1 MDQQLSDKVLMVII
15 DGMGFN
21 RVLEKEVFD
30 ALVALVSKES
40 LDKETEIFQ
49 KVGLPLDDQNCR
61 PPILAALSYLP
72 TWKTLV
78 VSKAINL
85 PIEIWPQL
93 ASAVKM
99 IADSDSLS
107 SRKQQFLEFV
117 HEKSSEVRYANWST
131 PIPFLHRLMNT
142 ELTYCTKTTGKEV
155 GYEDIRPEIQGNS
168 ETGHQ
173 QLANLTMASQL
184 SFQIASDI
192 QDGTFELSPK
202 VRALFSQFKSTEA
215 CLNVIIL
222 LQGEFGDD
230 GRVHSS
236 WDHLKEFLRITF
248 DVHAIPPERV
258 KFQAIL
264 DGRDSPPHSSI
275 QPAGNRYNFLN
286 KFVKLLDGYKAI
298 RSLTW
303 IVGRSE
309 SMDRDYV
316 ETRAETDF
324 RLLVQGEGKRVADV
338 DEAIEFVKSCHDKGI
353 TDNAIPPI
361 VVGPLDETPPHI
373 RPGDFVVDL
382 NFRADRQRIKIASL
396 LGAREFLL
404 KEASI
409 KGQQWKLDWLTD
421 SMNLHVYGMAD
432 YHPELVSKYG
442 LTAFYESSPHKHNIL
457 DILSRLNDEEKLP
470 FHYLLA
476 GESTKALHMGYFI
489 RGRREAISHPECET
503 RRILPS
509 HGSEH
514 GVLSDNDYWKT
525 PYMRTFPV
533 LGLTLE
539 GLYEEKHNLII
550 VNFSN
555 CDMIGHLSHGHFDAC
570 TDTLQVIDHAMSIL
584 VPAALQRG
592 FHVVITSDH
601 GNIDDPSPAHG
612 LNDVVSI
619 FLTSKGNLSPRE
631 PLTYRARQYDV
642 ASSVVELLGYRE
654 EVMEEVSRLGLG
666 KVEDWMIGKSLVSL
680 NGQ

>member
-1 MDQQLSDKVLMVII
+1 MEELSDKVLMVII

-21 RVLEKEVFD
+21 STFEKIVFD
-30 ALVALVSKES
+30 ELVMVLSKES
-40 LDKETEIFQ
+40 LDEEIEIFQ
-49 KVGLPLDDQNCR
+49 RVGLPVNDKNCL
-61 PPILAALSYLP
+61 PPILAALCYLP
-72 TWKTLV
+72 TWKTLA
-78 VSKAINL
+78 VSKTINL
-85 PIEIWPQL
+85 PVDTWPKL
-93 ASAVKM
+93 SSAEKM
-99 IADSDSLS
+99 IDGSSSLS
-107 SRKQQFLEFV
+107 SRKQDLLRFI
-117 HEKSSEVRYANWST
+117 HEKSSELRYANWST
-131 PIPFLHRLMNT
+131 PLPFLHGLMNN

-192 QDGTFELSPK
+192 NDGTFEVSPK
-202 VRALFSQFKSTEA
+202 VKALFNQFKSTDA

-248 DVHAIPPERV
+248 EVHAIPPERV

-264 DGRDSPPHSSI
+264 DGRDSPSRSSI
-275 QPAGNRYNFLN
+275 QPDGNRYNFLN
-286 KFVKLLDGYKAI
+286 KFVKLLDGYKAVKSI
-298 RSLTW
+298 AW

-316 ETRAETDF
+316 ETRAETDY

-338 DEAIEFVKSCHDKGI
+338 DEAIEFIRSCHDKGI

-361 VVGPLDETPPHI
+361 VVGPLDGPPPHI
-373 RPGDFVVDL
+373 MPNDFVVDL

-396 LGAREFLL
+396 LGAREFLI

-421 SMNLHVYGMAD
+421 SLNLKVYGMAD

-457 DILSRLNDEEKLP
+457 DILSRLNGRDDLP
-470 FHYLLA
+470 FHYLLT

-489 RGRREAISHPECET
+489 RGRRESISHPECET

-509 HGSEH
+509 HGYEH

-539 GLYEEKHNLII
+539 GLDEDKHNLII

-555 CDMIGHLSHGHFDAC
+555 CDMIGHLIDGHFDAC
-570 TDTLQVIDHAMSIL
+570 TATLNIIDNAMSIL
-584 VPAALQRG
+584 VPFALQRG
-592 FHVVITSDH
+592 YHVVITSDH
-601 GNIDDPSPAHG
+601 GNIDVPSPAHG

-619 FLTSKGNLSPRE
+619 FLAPKGELSPSE
-631 PLTYRARQYDV
+631 PLTYRAHQYDV
-642 ASSVVELLGYRE
+642 ASTVVELLG
-654 EVMEEVSRLGLG
+654 
-666 KVEDWMIGKSLVSL
+666 
-680 NGQ
+680 